1 MPVVAVQMVS
11 GPDESRFYR
20 RILAAIGAPE
30 PPRATLSVL
39 ESLALRL
46 LTELRPGMLVIDE
59 IHSLQAGTIR
69 EQARF
74 LNMLRFL
81 GNELRIP
88 LVCVGTAQ
96 ARNALRTDD
105 QLVRRFEAFVL
116 PWREGEDLN
125 GLMSTL
131 TRTLLLRRES
141 QIDEKAL
148 TRMIKVTGGIT
159 SGIFSILSQLAIAA
173 IESGEEIFPVTFW
186 AATGCRRSWESRCDG
201 ARAPA
206 GCLPPRGGRT
216 AVFLGR
222 AHGPVLRHDGFGIRR
237 RTWSKG
243 ARRVR
248 PGMASF
254 GRAGGPDCGPHRSR
268 ARGGAGHDFPG
279 VGGCGA
285 HDDRAEEPVL
295 LPVLSR
301 RTSTQIH
308 SPAVAIS
315 LPVHGWGSGRR
326 RRDPVQP
333 VRYGLLQE
341 T

>member
-1 MPVVAVQMVS
+1 MTEFPHLYPGVGKIAALSAAERIHRIRADRWISYPRADAALEKLETLMSFPERARMPNLLIVGDSGMGKTMIIEKFTRDHASSFDETSGRLHMPVVAVQMVS
-11 GPDESRFYR
+11 GPDETRFYR

-46 LTELRPGMLVIDE
+46 LAELRPRMLVIDE

-105 QLVRRFEAFVL
+105 QLVRRFEAFAL
-116 PWREGEDLN
+116 PPWREGEDLN

-131 TRTLLLRRES
+131 TRTLPLRRQS

-148 TRMIKVTGGIT
+148 MRMIKVTGGIT

-173 IESGEEIFPVTFW
+173 IASGEERIF
-186 AATGCRRSWESRCDG
+186 SRDI
-201 ARAPA
+201 
-206 GCLPPRGGRT
+206 LGGDRLQ
-216 AVFLGR
+216 AVLG
-222 AHGPVLRHDGFGIRR
+222 
-237 RTWSKG
+237 
-243 ARRVR
+243 
-248 PGMASF
+248 
-254 GRAGGPDCGPHRSR
+254 
-268 ARGGAGHDFPG
+268 
-279 VGGCGA
+279 
-285 HDDRAEEPVL
+285 EPV
-295 LPVLSR
+295 
-301 RTSTQIH
+301 
-308 SPAVAIS
+308 
-315 LPVHGWGSGRR
+315 
-326 RRDPVQP
+326 
-333 VRYGLLQE
+333 
-341 T
+341 